1 MSGTALVFKTFE
13 GISMTSLAGQLMLA
27 GLLALVG
34 AGLWTTANLD
44 RGLAD
49 GAQELATLQ
58 YERASATL
66 GEPAG
71 GLLRRLP
78 GVAAAA
84 DRADT
89 IRETALYWQGAPGS
103 RTALLAAN
111 DAYHATMEAGG
122 TWQTVVAKLDEVVK
136 QYAAVVREHPEDEDA
151 AFNYEF
157 VVRLRAGIAAGKRD
171 IAANQ
176 GGSDVTIHG
185 VPGAPPEGSDMKTF
199 KMIVPMQPDE
209 RREAEQAGRGA
220 ARVRKG

>member
-1 MSGTALVFKTFE
+1 
-13 GISMTSLAGQLMLA
+13 MTSLVGQFALA
-27 GLLALVG
+27 GLLVLTG

-49 GAQELATLQ
+49 GAQDLATLQ
-58 YERASATL
+58 YERAASTI
-66 GEPAG
+66 GERAG

-78 GVAAAA
+78 GVNESAG
-84 DRADT
+84 RADSV
-89 IRETALYWQGAPGS
+89 RDTALYWQGAPASADGPAKDS
-103 RTALLAAN
+103 LLAAN
-111 DAYHATMEAGG
+111 AAYHAAIEAGG
-122 TWQTVVAKLDEVVK
+122 TWQTVVAKLDDVVK
-136 QYAAVVREHPEDEDA
+136 QYAAVVRAHPEDQDA

-157 VVRLRAGIAAGKRD
+157 VVRLRAGIAAGRRD
-171 IAANQ
+171 IAPNQ

-185 VPGAPPEGSDMKTF
+185 VPGGPPPGSDMKTF

>member
-58 YERASATL
+58 YERASA
-66 GEPAG
+66 
-71 GLLRRLP
+71 
-78 GVAAAA
+78 
-84 DRADT
+84 T

>member
-1 MSGTALVFKTFE
+1 
-13 GISMTSLAGQLMLA
+13 MTSLVGQLVLA
-27 GLLALVG
+27 GLLVLTG

-49 GAQELATLQ
+49 GAQDLATLQ
-58 YERASATL
+58 YERAISTI
-66 GEPAG
+66 GERVG

-78 GVAAAA
+78 GVDESAG
-84 DRADT
+84 RADT
-89 IRETALYWQGAPGS
+89 VRDTARYWQGAPESADGPAKGS
-103 RTALLAAN
+103 LLAAN
-111 DAYHATMEAGG
+111 AVYHSTMQAGG
-122 TWQTVVAKLDEVVK
+122 TWQTVVARLDEVVK
-136 QYAAVVREHPEDEDA
+136 QYAAVVRENPENEDA

-157 VVRLRAGIAAGKRD
+157 VVRLRAGIAAGKRN
-171 IAANQ
+171 ITPNE

-185 VPGAPPEGSDMKTF
+185 VPGAPPPGSDMKTF

>member
-1 MSGTALVFKTFE
+1 
-13 GISMTSLAGQLMLA
+13 MTSLVGQLVLAAVLMLA
-27 GLLALVG
+27 G

-49 GAQELATLQ
+49 GAQDLATLQ
-58 YERASATL
+58 YEQAVSTMGERAS
-66 GEPAG
+66 

-78 GVAAAA
+78 GVAASA

-89 IRETALYWQGAPGS
+89 IRDTAQYWQGTSESAGGPAKGS
-103 RTALLAAN
+103 LLAAN
-111 DAYHATMEAGG
+111 AAYHAVMESGG
-122 TWQTVVAKLDEVVK
+122 TWQTVVARLDEVVK
-136 QYAAVVREHPEDEDA
+136 QYAAVVRDHPEDEDA

-157 VVRLRAGIAAGKRD
+157 VVRLRAGIAAGRRD
-171 IAANQ
+171 VAPNQ

-185 VPGAPPEGSDMKTF
+185 VPGAPPPGSDMKTF

-220 ARVRKG
+220 TRVKKG

>member
-1 MSGTALVFKTFE
+1 
-13 GISMTSLAGQLMLA
+13 MTSLVGQLVLA
-27 GLLALVG
+27 GLLVLTG

-49 GAQELATLQ
+49 GAQDLATLQ
-58 YERASATL
+58 YERAVSTI
-66 GEPAG
+66 GDRAG

-78 GVAAAA
+78 GVNESAG
-84 DRADT
+84 RADSV
-89 IRETALYWQGAPGS
+89 RDTARYWQGAPGS
-103 RTALLAAN
+103 ADAAAKGTLLAAN
-111 DAYHATMEAGG
+111 DAYHAAMEAGG
-122 TWQTVVAKLDEVVK
+122 TWQTVIARLDEVVK

-157 VVRLRAGIAAGKRD
+157 VVRLRAGIAAGKRN
-171 IAANQ
+171 IAPNQ

-185 VPGAPPEGSDMKTF
+185 VPGAPPPGSDMKTF